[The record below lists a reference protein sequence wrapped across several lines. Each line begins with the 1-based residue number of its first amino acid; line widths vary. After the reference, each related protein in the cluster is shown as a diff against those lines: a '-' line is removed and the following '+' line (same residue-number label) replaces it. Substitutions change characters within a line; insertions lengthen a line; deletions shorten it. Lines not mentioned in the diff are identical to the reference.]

1 MKKKL
6 SSHVPKKTEQKRLH
20 SSNIWKPAKSD
31 MKTNLGSQKSQKQD
45 SKIKNENKGPIF

>member
-6 SSHVPKKTEQKRLH
+6 SSNFPKKTEQKRLK

-31 MKTNLGSQKSQKQD
+31 MKTNLGSQRSQNQE